1 MFFEVKIKRLEETLE
16 KDISEVY
23 LFDAVNWTEAE
34 KRTFETMEDLSF
46 KNFKIQSIK
55 KANLVEVFAYDSGE
69 YWFKIG
75 AEMIVIDE
83 DTRKESKVKENYL
96 LMADDIQQA
105 LTRIKESVDYSVA
118 PYVVLSVA
126 FANITEVYPYN
137 KDIQIQT
144 VKNYTN

>member
-1 MFFEVKIKRLEETLE
+1 MFFDVKIKRLEETLE

-55 KANLVEVFAYDSGE
+55 KANIIEVFAYDSGE

>member
-55 KANLVEVFAYDSGE
+55 KANIIEVFAYDSGE

>member
-1 MFFEVKIKRLEETLE
+1 MFFDVKIKRLEETLE

-144 VKNYTN
+144 KNIKT

>member
-55 KANLVEVFAYDSGE
+55 KANIIEVFAYDSGE

-75 AEMIVIDE
+75 AEMIIIDE
-83 DTRKESKVKENYL
+83 DTKVKVNYL

>member
-55 KANLVEVFAYDSGE
+55 KTNLVEVFAYDSGE

-96 LMADDIQQA
+96 LIADDIQQA

>member
-16 KDISEVY
+16 KDVSEVY

-34 KRTFETMEDLSF
+34 KRTFETMEILSF

-55 KANLVEVFAYDSGE
+55 KANIIEVFAYDSGE

>member
-1 MFFEVKIKRLEETLE
+1 MFFEIKIKRLEETLE

-96 LMADDIQQA
+96 LMADDIQEA

-144 VKNYTN
+144 KNIKT

>member
-144 VKNYTN
+144 KNIKT

>member
-34 KRTFETMEDLSF
+34 KRTFITMEILSF

-55 KANLVEVFAYDSGE
+55 KANIIEVFAYDSGE

>member
-16 KDISEVY
+16 KDVSEVY
-23 LFDAVNWTEAE
+23 LFDAVSWTEAE
-34 KRTFETMEDLSF
+34 KRTFETMEILSF

-55 KANLVEVFAYDSGE
+55 KANIIEVFAYDSGE

>member
-55 KANLVEVFAYDSGE
+55 KANIIEVFAYDSGE

-105 LTRIKESVDYSVA
+105 LTRIKKSVDYSVA

>member
-55 KANLVEVFAYDSGE
+55 KANMVEVFAYDSGE

-144 VKNYTN
+144 KNIKT

>member
-16 KDISEVY
+16 KDVSEVY
-23 LFDAVNWTEAE
+23 LFDAVSWTEAE
-34 KRTFETMEDLSF
+34 KRTFETMEILSF

-55 KANLVEVFAYDSGE
+55 KANIIEVFAYDSGE

-144 VKNYTN
+144 KNIKT

>member
-34 KRTFETMEDLSF
+34 KRTFEAMEDLSF

-55 KANLVEVFAYDSGE
+55 KSNLLEVFAYDSGE

-144 VKNYTN
+144 KNIKT